1 MQPNIQIVS
10 SKTKTVNGD
19 NAPQLHPRRFST
31 AKPHIPNRHWV
42 RQDAFATALF
52 NAFSAVFPHG
62 ESFMVRSI
70 KPWQNRMPDKLALDV
85 KNFVEQESAHARE
98 HGNMNQVLAD
108 AGYDLEPL
116 ERTIKGFVRFFRN
129 KSELLCLGVTM
140 CIEHFTSIIGAE
152 VLKNDHHLAGSD
164 PELHELWVWHAI
176 EEVEHKA
183 VAFDVWQYATRDW
196 SAPRKYAVR
205 CGLLMLVTIS
215 FLINRTRGQM
225 QLLGQDGIPAGR
237 AIRGLI
243 ARGFGRGGLARN
255 IFKPWLSFFRPGFHP
270 WDLDDR
276 ALLAKGEL
284 TLADMAK
291 TKVSTVKAPKTT
303 ERRGRPRLAKAA

>member
-19 NAPQLHPRRFST
+19 NAPQLQPRSFST
-31 AKPHIPNRHWV
+31 SQPQIPNRHWV
-42 RQDAFATALF
+42 RQDVFATALF

-70 KPWQNRMPDKLALDV
+70 KPWQNRMPEKLALDV

-98 HGNMNQVLAD
+98 HGNMNQFLAD
-108 AGYDLEPL
+108 AGYDLKPL
-116 ERTIKGFVRFFRN
+116 EQTIKGFVRFFRN
-129 KSELLCLGVTM
+129 RSEMLCLGVTM
-140 CIEHFTSIIGAE
+140 CTEHFTSIIGAE

-196 SAPRKYAVR
+196 SGLRKYAVR
-205 CGLLMLVTIS
+205 CGILTLVTIS

-225 QLLGQDGIPAGR
+225 QLLSQDGIPAGR
-237 AIRGLI
+237 AIRGLV
-243 ARGFGRGGLARN
+243 AHGFGRGGLARN

-284 TLADMAK
+284 TLADIAK
-291 TKVSTVKAPKTT
+291 TKVIAVEAPTDI

>member
-1 MQPNIQIVS
+1 MPANIQIVS
-10 SKTKTVNGD
+10 SKTKPVNGD
-19 NAPQLHPRRFST
+19 HAPQLHPRSFST
-31 AKPHIPNRHWV
+31 SKPDIPNRHWV
-42 RQDAFATALF
+42 RQDVFATALF

-62 ESFMVRSI
+62 ESFMVRCI
-70 KPWQNRMPDKLALDV
+70 KPWQNRMPEKLALDV

-98 HGNMNQVLAD
+98 HGNMNQILIQ

-116 ERTIKGFVRFFRN
+116 ERTIKGFVRFFRDSN
-129 KSELLCLGVTM
+129 EMLCLGVTM

-164 PELHELWVWHAI
+164 PELHELWIWHAI

-196 SAPRKYAVR
+196 SASRKYAVR
-205 CGLLMLVTIS
+205 CSLLMLITIS

-225 QLLGQDGIPAGR
+225 QLLSQDGIPARR
-237 AIRGLI
+237 AFRGLI
-243 ARGFGRGGLARN
+243 ALGFGRGGLARN
-255 IFKPWLSFFRPGFHP
+255 IFRPWLSFFRPGFHP

-284 TLADMAK
+284 VLAGMAK
-291 TKVSTVKAPKTT
+291 TELITVKAAKAA